1 MHPERPPHRH
11 RDAVDTLHA
20 IRWIVPAVLACV
32 FIGLGVLA
40 LVGRAGDVRLSQAI
54 DATVEQQ
61 VVAQA
66 VALPRRPHRPV
77 LVLDAPDAAASP
89 LADLLG
95 RTELIVDVRVDARD
109 SDYVYGREAAAR
121 YLVCAPETDGAL
133 LCPFDFFTT
142 DARSTYDITLRL
154 EGDDDARTALAALSP
169 RLRIE
174 PDPVATFVARVLAG
188 GAWVIALVLGIRA
201 GTMAREGLRRSTNT
215 GR

>member
-32 FIGLGVLA
+32 FVGLGVLA
-40 LVGRAGDVRLSQAI
+40 LVGRAGDVRLSQTL
-54 DATVEQQ
+54 DATLEQQ
-61 VVAQA
+61 VVARA

-77 LVLDAPDAAASP
+77 LVLDAPDSAAAP
-89 LADLLG
+89 LADLLDG
-95 RTELIVDVRVDARD
+95 AELSVEVRVDARD

-121 YLVCAPETDGAL
+121 YLVCAPDDGAL
-133 LCPFDFFTT
+133 LCPFEFFTT
-142 DARSTYDITLRL
+142 DASGTYDITVTVD
-154 EGDDDARTALAALSP
+154 GDDDARTAFAALSP

-201 GTMAREGLRRSTNT
+201 GTMAREGLRRGINA
-215 GR
+215 GC